1 MFFMIAIKD
10 GVGTKR
16 GRLWSLVF
24 LLLFM
29 DGGGLLIVTIWIV
42 LRLLVFDFEV
52 VGGGAEFG

>member
-1 MFFMIAIKD
+1 MFFMIVIKD

-29 DGGGLLIVTIWIV
+29 DGGGLLIVAIWIV
-42 LRLLVFDFEV
+42 LWLLVFYFEV
-52 VGGGAEFG
+52 VYGGAEFG

>member
-1 MFFMIAIKD
+1 MFFVIEIKD

-16 GRLWSLVF
+16 GRLRSLVF

-29 DGGGLLIVTIWIV
+29 DGGGLLVVTIWIV
-42 LRLLVFDFEV
+42 LWLLVFDFEV